1 MKIGLLIP
9 STSKNRIWKKI
20 EESYLYMYTMK
31 SFLLTYDKEHT
42 YIFYIGIDR
51 NDPIYDNEDNKN
63 KLNRF
68 CSVMKNTNIE
78 FHYMDPI
85 PKGHLTVMWNF
96 RNWTRWS
103 Y

>member
-42 YIFYIGIDR
+42 YIFY
-51 NDPIYDNEDNKN
+51 
-63 KLNRF
+63 
-68 CSVMKNTNIE
+68 
-78 FHYMDPI
+78 
-85 PKGHLTVMWNF
+85 
-96 RNWTRWS
+96 
-103 Y
+103 